1 MDGNEVRK
9 ILKANKVN
17 LAWLAEQLG
26 ISPQSLSSRFNVK
39 EFKRSYLIEMTQVLG
54 HDYFGVVQTAK
65 MEDTRVKIIDVRVC
79 AGNGLGL
86 DGNENAITEYVNI
99 PSLFGTIG
107 LTVYGE
113 SMYPHYKSGD
123 VVFVKEILEVSDID
137 FGRTYLVITRS
148 DRLLKMMYQS
158 KKGDEYVCLKSYN
171 ESLTPAGDRQYP
183 DRDIPTSD
191 IVHVYKVIGCLTR
204 EQI

>member
-1 MDGNEVRK
+1 MEGQEVRK
-9 ILKANKVN
+9 ILLANKVN
-17 LAWLAEQLG
+17 LSWLAERLG
-26 ISPQSLSSRFNVK
+26 ISPQALNSRFNVK
-39 EFKRSYLIEMTQVLG
+39 EFKRSYLIEMTQILE
-54 HDYFGVVQTAK
+54 HDYFGIVQTAK
-65 MEDTRVKIIDVRVC
+65 MQDTLVKIIDIRVC

-86 DGNENAITEYVNI
+86 DGDETAVQEYVNI
-99 PSLFGTIG
+99 PSLYGCIG

-123 VVFVKEILEVSDID
+123 VVFVRKVIEQSDID